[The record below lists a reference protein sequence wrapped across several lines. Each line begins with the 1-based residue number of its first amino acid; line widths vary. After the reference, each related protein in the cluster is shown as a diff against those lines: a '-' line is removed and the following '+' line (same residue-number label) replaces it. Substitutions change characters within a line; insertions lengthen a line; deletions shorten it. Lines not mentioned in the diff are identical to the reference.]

1 MRYEIPHFDPGCGIK
16 RLLRRTN
23 VRKMEGEALDRVI
36 LHCDLNSFYASVEL
50 LDRPDLVGK
59 AVAVCGSVE
68 DRHGIVLAKSDLA
81 KRYGVRTG
89 EPVWQAKQ
97 KCYDLVILPPHYDKY
112 VVWSDEVQKIYCRY
126 TDQVESFGMDECWLD
141 VTGSRLLFGDGERI
155 AHDIRETVKRET
167 GLTISV
173 GVSFN
178 KVFAKLGSDMKK
190 PDAVTCIPR
199 DCFKELIWDLP
210 VGEMFGVG
218 PSCAKTLWKYGI
230 ATIGQL
236 AALDVEFCRRTL
248 GKIGGSIWAA
258 ANGMADISV
267 ARYGD
272 YAPIKS
278 IGHGNTTKRDMVNN
292 DEVRAMFFDL
302 SQDVSHRLRQARLC
316 ATKVQICIKNN
327 ELSSRDAQCPLAVP
341 TQNWRDLAMAGYAL
355 FLKVYRW
362 EHPIR
367 ALTIRAI
374 DLVDEGRGYQTDLFF
389 SEYEHERQDKRELAL
404 EGIRHRYGKESIN
417 IASLVGIQPFPATP
431 ETVFN
436 ALPVPHL
443 H

>member
-1 MRYEIPHFDPGCGIK
+1 MFGFW
-16 RLLRRTN
+16 
-23 VRKMEGEALDRVI
+23 EGADILDKVI

-50 LDRPDLVGK
+50 LDRPDLAGK

-68 DRHGIVLAKSDLA
+68 DRHGIVLAKTELA

-112 VVWSDEVQKIYCRY
+112 VVWSDEVKKIYCRY

-141 VTGSRLLFGDGERI
+141 VTGSRLLFGDGEKI
-155 AHDIRETVKRET
+155 AHDIRKAVKRET

-190 PDAVTCIPR
+190 PDAVTTIPR
-199 DCFKELIWDLP
+199 DGFREKIWDLP
-210 VGEMFGVG
+210 VYEMLGVG
-218 PSCAKTLWKYGI
+218 RSCAKTLAKYGVN
-230 ATIGQL
+230 TVGGL
-236 AALDVEFCRRTL
+236 ARLDVEFCRRTF
-248 GKIGGSIWAA
+248 GKIGPQLWGA
-258 ANGMADISV
+258 ANGIIDVPV

-278 IGHGNTTKRDMVNN
+278 VGHGNTTRRDIVNN
-292 DEVRAMFFDL
+292 DEVRSMFL
-302 SQDVSHRLRQARLC
+302 ELAQDVSRRLRNARLA

-327 ELSSRDAQCPLAVP
+327 ELSTRDAQCPLILP
-341 TQNWRDLAMAGYAL
+341 TQSWREIAMAGYAL

-362 EHPIR
+362 EKPIR

-374 DLVDEGRGYQTDLFF
+374 DLVCEEKGYQTNLFF
-389 SEYEHERQDKRELAL
+389 SQYEHEREDRREIVL
-404 EGIRHRYGKESIN
+404 EAIRDRYGKESIN
-417 IASLVGIQPFPATP
+417 IASLVGSQPFPATP
-431 ETVFN
+431 ETVFC
-436 ALPVPHL
+436 ALPVPHA

>member
-1 MRYEIPHFDPGCGIK
+1 MDK
-16 RLLRRTN
+16 
-23 VRKMEGEALDRVI
+23 VI

-59 AVAVCGSVE
+59 AMAVCGSVE
-68 DRHGIVLAKSDLA
+68 DRHGIVLAKTEQA

-89 EPVWQAKQ
+89 EAIWQAKQ
-97 KCYDLVILPPHYDKY
+97 KCCDLVILPPHYDKY
-112 VVWSDEVQKIYCRY
+112 VVWSDAVKSIYCRY

-155 AHDIRETVKRET
+155 AHEIRRTVKKET

-199 DCFKELIWDLP
+199 ESFRELIWGLP
-210 VGEMFGVG
+210 VGEMLGVG
-218 PSCAKTLWKYGI
+218 PSCARTLWKYGVT
-230 ATIGQL
+230 TIGGL
-236 AALDVEFCRRTL
+236 ANLDVDFCRRTF
-248 GKIGGSIWAA
+248 GKTGPGLWAA

-272 YAPIKS
+272 YAPVKS
-278 IGHGNTTKRDMVNN
+278 IGHGNTTRCDMVNN
-292 DEVRAMFFDL
+292 DEVRRMFFDL
-302 SQDVSHRLRQARLC
+302 AQDVSHRLREAGLA

-327 ELSSRDAQCPLAVP
+327 ELCVRDAQCPLAVP
-341 TQNWRDLAMAGYAL
+341 TQSWRELATAAYAL

-362 EHPIR
+362 EKPIR

-374 DLVDEGRGYQTDLFF
+374 DLVHKEKEYQTSLFF
-389 SEYEHERQDKRELAL
+389 SQYEHEREDKRELTL
-404 EGIRHRYGKESIN
+404 ESIRHRYGKESIN
-417 IASLVGIQPFPATP
+417 IASLVGTQPFPATP

-436 ALPVPHL
+436 ALPVPHA